1 MKQVKVVKIN
11 DVINM
16 EKKNKSDVYKKL
28 ISNPEKIKEYIEKKS
43 RKNNILNKIKEQEFK
58 QYFKPKPEKKR
69 TKKNIKSKIK
79 FKSLNK
85 ETINKIFKQI
95 NHEKKIV
102 NITKENLLKLFRE
115 IIETNDIN
123 LSNKFIK
130 IITRKQL
137 ILILSFLGIIN
148 IETNAPSPLLKNILY
163 NCLTSSIK
171 IIY

>member
-1 MKQVKVVKIN
+1 MKEVKVVKIN
-11 DVINM
+11 DIINM
-16 EKKNKSDVYKKL
+16 EKKNKSNVYKKL

-43 RKNNILNKIKEQEFK
+43 RKNSLNKINEQEFK
-58 QYFKPKPEKKR
+58 QYFKQEKKTR
-69 TKKNIKSKIK
+69 KNIKSKIK

-102 NITKENLLKLFRE
+102 NINKECLLKLFRE

-148 IETNAPSPLLKNILY
+148 IQTNAPTPLLKNILY